1 MVEINQNDTDPFEVS
16 PRIIEEV
23 KKARGVVIS
32 TVPLK
37 DDSQRVDFQ
46 ESPPPSRSAEG
57 TARPTKT
64 SADIPGLGRS
74 VSDLEKPFTR
84 GASLSFHDHP
94 HQYKLTQKKDTSK
107 SNGGASSAVFVLR
120 SSPQIIEEDSSDEE
134 LEPEDRDD
142 DGKTTRSL
150 PSEDS
155 KINELVSMM
164 ANLSLGTSLNISCPI
179 ITPTRGRARVSF
191 FVPAR
196 TPVSSP
202 VAVFRQVVARPSLA
216 QHVIPMEVD
225 EDIPDRKVANKD
237 ATYPQEIVEAVPMD
251 GVVFYPE
258 VKDMEMTDAFA
269 TNRKLSQR
277 PLFMAL
283 ADLVIAEAASFT
295 SPARGPTC
303 TESALFRPR
312 PVFGTTWDPKSTP
325 NQGQRSVFGAP
336 SSPSQSSRVPWRT
349 VFDFLCQS
357 PKTTISPGAT
367 VSPPGSHGRFVNFN
381 SYAL

>member
-1 MVEINQNDTDPFEVS
+1 
-16 PRIIEEV
+16 
-23 KKARGVVIS
+23 
-32 TVPLK
+32 
-37 DDSQRVDFQ
+37 
-46 ESPPPSRSAEG
+46 
-57 TARPTKT
+57 
-64 SADIPGLGRS
+64 
-74 VSDLEKPFTR
+74 
-84 GASLSFHDHP
+84 
-94 HQYKLTQKKDTSK
+94 
-107 SNGGASSAVFVLR
+107 VFVLR

-142 DGKTTRSL
+142 DDKTTRSF

-164 ANLSLGTSLNISCPI
+164 ANLSLGTGLNIARPI
-179 ITPTRGRARVSF
+179 ITPTRARARVSF

-202 VAVFRQVVARPSLA
+202 VAVFCPVVAHPSSA
-216 QHVIPMEVD
+216 QRITPMEVD

-237 ATYPQEIVEAVPMD
+237 ATYPQEIAEAVPMD

-269 TNRKLSQR
+269 TNRKLPQR

-283 ADLVIAEAASFT
+283 ADLVTAGAASFT
-295 SPARGPTC
+295 SPARGSTN
-303 TESALFRPR
+303 TESAFFRPR

-336 SSPSQSSRVPWRT
+336 SSPSQLSRVPRRT

-357 PKTTISPGAT
+357 PKATISPGAT
-367 VSPPGSHGRFVNFN
+367 VSPAGSHGRFVNVN